1 MTPTPDPLLTSAA
14 KRLDGAWP
22 VDMDRLEWREALVS
36 IEAEAIGLRAAAAR
50 DALALL
56 AAARAADIILS
67 ATEAKALSAAL
78 DAAQPA
84 PALDVDTLPELGRLT
99 DYQRGYLH
107 GFDAPVNVA
116 ARTPTPDPL
125 REALDEAIRLTSGP
139 GNGTITRRRSIDEW
153 RRLDRLF
160 REALAQPAPALDV
173 ERLMDAEHRWC
184 VEVEGE
190 FALNHG
196 PDSHRR
202 QATFILARLSGDPA

>member
-84 PALDVDTLPELGRLT
+84 PALDV
-99 DYQRGYLH
+99 
-107 GFDAPVNVA
+107 
-116 ARTPTPDPL
+116 
-125 REALDEAIRLTSGP
+125 
-139 GNGTITRRRSIDEW
+139 
-153 RRLDRLF
+153 
-160 REALAQPAPALDV
+160 
-173 ERLMDAEHRWC
+173 
-184 VEVEGE
+184 
-190 FALNHG
+190 
-196 PDSHRR
+196 
-202 QATFILARLSGDPA
+202 ARLRAVLDNLATHHELERVAGNTHSRPDQCEFVVQARAALRGDPA